1 MSHHA
6 ILLIGDKESRESY
19 LDSYFATHEVVVV
32 GSPDIFFV
40 TTSTFGVDDARAL
53 SIKGVEKA
61 FGEKK
66 FFIIRGE
73 KYTAEAQNALLKTF
87 EDPIP
92 NTYFLVMAEDEMGF
106 LPTLLS
112 RMLVV
117 RAGSNESESDDVS
130 KFINSSYTK
139 RLAYVQKFADKKNVG
154 KYPSLAIFLDS
165 LLLELREKKTDQKK
179 LAQVLKLRGYAKDP
193 AVLPRLI
200 LEHLALVL

>member
-1 MSHHA
+1 MLHHA

-19 LDSYFATHEVVVV
+19 LDSYFATHKVVVA
-32 GSPDIFFV
+32 GSPDIFYV
-40 TTSTFGVDDARAL
+40 TTGTFGVDDARAL
-53 SIKGVEKA
+53 SIRGVEKA

-117 RAGSNESESDDVS
+117 RAGSGESESSDAK
-130 KFINSSYTK
+130 KFLESSYSK
-139 RLAYVQKFADKKNVG
+139 RLAYVQKFADKKNAG
-154 KYPSLAIFLDS
+154 RYPSLSTFLDS
-165 LLLELREKKTDQKK
+165 LLLELRGSRTEQKK

-200 LEHLALVL
+200 LEHLALVI